1 MEAIKEQGLAGV
13 TAVTEDGE
21 ALCVS
26 TIYGEETIK
35 KADALLLKCKTC
47 KSKRSSAMTSCLA
60 NRARKIRTAAV
71 LPRFK
76 SSKP

>member
-1 MEAIKEQGLAGV
+1 MEAIKELGLAGV

-35 KADALLLKCKTC
+35 KGRC
-47 KSKRSSAMTSCLA
+47 
-60 NRARKIRTAAV
+60 AAAQV
-71 LPRFK
+71 QDLQE
-76 SSKP
+76 